1 MSMRKLIPIV
11 VLTLAVALVAYS
23 QFQAGGLEKY
33 LEDINQNLDYVA
45 VVRVDNF
52 TTLVLKEE
60 NHYLVVEEPDASG
73 IWSLFNGTGK
83 TVRWTICGRGG
94 QNNGTQ
100 EILGPIVFMN
110 YLLPV
115 LNGSPLY
122 DRNVTWGNPIEVTLV
137 RKPGV
142 PPYENV
148 TINDTKYGPQTLQ
161 IPVND
166 WIRANLTVSD
176 GRLKKAVI
184 TSRYPD
190 YFNFSTSTVRVEI
203 EIVYRG
209 EKDYE
214 KLKARVVERYTEL
227 LRACPGEPS
236 INWLT

>member
-1 MSMRKLIPIV
+1 MSAKGLIPIV
-11 VLTLAVALVAYS
+11 VIILLVAVVAHS
-23 QFQAGGLEKY
+23 QFQTRSLEKF
-33 LEDINQNLDYVA
+33 LDDINQELDYVA

-52 TTLVLKEE
+52 TTLVLKEG

-73 IWSLFNGTGK
+73 IWGLFNGTGR

-100 EILGPIVFMN
+100 EISGPVVFMN

-115 LNGSPLY
+115 LNGSRLY

-148 TINDTKYGPQTLQ
+148 TIDDTKYGPQTLQ

-203 EIVYRG
+203 KIVYRG
-209 EKDYE
+209 EESYKE
-214 KLKARVVERYTEL
+214 LKARVVERYTEL